1 MMNKPW
7 VMLSFVMLLAT
18 ACGGPPEELSPLT
31 EAEALAAL
39 DAVLVN
45 RAGDPGALPLAFAER
60 IEGNVEYRRAGE
72 RELAA
77 LFLPEPFPGIALSS
91 VRQKYYP
98 AWQVAFERVS
108 EEGAR
113 TPLRADLVELDGTW
127 CVLLHWWPA
136 MKLADGAVRP
146 DFRPRS
152 ERDQLAQ
159 PGYVTIAVRPPWIR
173 FQDAVAVTP
182 D

>member
-1 MMNKPW
+1 MRKPW
-7 VMLSFVMLLAT
+7 VILSFVLLVAT
-18 ACGGPPEELSPLT
+18 ACGGSGEELEPLT

-45 RAGDPGALPLAFAER
+45 RAADPGSWPVAFAER
-60 IEGNVEYRRAGE
+60 IEGQVAYRRIGE
-72 RELAA
+72 RELEA
-77 LFLPEPFPGIALSS
+77 LFLPAPFPGIALSS

-127 CVLLHWWPA
+127 CVVVHWWPA
-136 MKLADGAVRP
+136 MRLEDGAIRP

-152 ERDQLAQ
+152 ERRETTEA
-159 PGYVTIAVRPPWIR
+159 GYVTIAVRPPWVR

-182 D
+182 G